1 MYRSREHAKSP
12 VGGGQNDQTLMNL
25 IDSQQREIESYRQ
38 AMKRM
43 GEEVIKQQDALT
55 RLEADNSRLRQ
66 QANMYED
73 TTRAMVTD
81 AKLEGMSKAEMLEK
95 YGKETIALTLLIVYP
110 FKGFNPLLP
119 VKVWRLILK
128 L

>member
-1 MYRSREHAKSP
+1 MYRSREPKSP

-95 YGKETIALTLLIVYP
+95 YGKETIA
-110 FKGFNPLLP
+110 
-119 VKVWRLILK
+119 
-128 L
+128 